1 MNSKITQNNNSLIVT
16 FLCALGLLLIP
27 LIAMQFTKEVNWTF
41 SDFLMMAILL
51 SSTGLIIELI
61 LKKIKT
67 KRQRIILCTV
77 AVFVFVL
84 LWAEM
89 AVGIFNSPIAGS

>member
-1 MNSKITQNNNSLIVT
+1 MNSKITQNNNSLIVI

-41 SDFLMMAILL
+41 SDFLMMGFLL
-51 SSTGLIIELI
+51 SGTGLIIELI
-61 LKKIKT
+61 LRKFKT
-67 KRQRIILCTV
+67 KRQRIILCIV

-84 LWAEM
+84 IWGEK
-89 AVGIFNSPIAGS
+89 AVGIFNSPVAGS

>member
-1 MNSKITQNNNSLIVT
+1 MNSKIIQNNKSLKVI
-16 FLCALGLLLIP
+16 FLCALGLLFIP

-41 SDFLMMAILL
+41 SDFLMMGILL
-51 SSTGLIIELI
+51 SGIGMIIELI
-61 LKKIKT
+61 LRKIKT